1 MKTIKLTESQLRLI
15 SESDDG
21 PGFNNGN
28 IPEYMDSSEIGTSVV
43 IHDED
48 GNPEFGDDVFTD
60 EIGDFLAVQN
70 WWANAHNGG
79 RVVP

>member
-15 SESDDG
+15 FEDDG
-21 PGFNNGN
+21 PGYDDGSIKKFGDNT
-28 IPEYMDSSEIGTSVV
+28 EIGTSAVV
-43 IHDED
+43 HDKD
-48 GNPEFGDDVFTD
+48 GNPEFGDMPETD

-70 WWANAHNGG
+70 WWGNAHNGG